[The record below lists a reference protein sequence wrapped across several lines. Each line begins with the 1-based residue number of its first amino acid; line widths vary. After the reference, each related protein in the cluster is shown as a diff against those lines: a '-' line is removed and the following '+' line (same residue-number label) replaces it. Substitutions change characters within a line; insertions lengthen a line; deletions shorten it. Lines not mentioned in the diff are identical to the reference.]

1 MNGGGRRGKGEKE
14 EEGKEEVLQGVGG
27 EPLGF
32 DSVPRAGLGGEGG
45 EGAGEVLESFE
56 NSKRGVSCGIRANG
70 WGGVV

>member
-32 DSVPRAGLGGEGG
+32 DSVPGAGLGGEGG

-56 NSKRGVSCGIRANG
+56 NRKRG
-70 WGGVV
+70 